1 MRFQK
6 SNKTIKIKTSLIFF
20 VFDEIVATATTDFFL
35 KITFKKKK
43 YFSLFLEKIFKIF
56 KNQKKKIKK

>member
-35 KITFKKKK
+35 KITFKKKN
-43 YFSLFLEKIFKIF
+43 IFVVF
-56 KNQKKKIKK
+56 GKNF

>member
-20 VFDEIVATATTDFFL
+20 VFDEIVATATTDFFENH
-35 KITFKKKK
+35 FQEKK
-43 YFSLFLEKIFKIF
+43 YFRCFWKKFLKFSKT
-56 KNQKKKIKK
+56 KRKKIKK